1 MNKLLTV
8 GLLVIFLVALGVGVY
23 FNSQLPN
30 DDLDVIEIREYEGKD
45 LSSINTF
52 RENSIKGPQYI
63 DETNYSLSI
72 LGLNGEL
79 YELSYGELLSVF
91 PSYKKVVTLHCVE
104 GWSVTI
110 LWEGIRI
117 VDVLEELGINLE
129 GKVIIFRAYD
139 GYSTSLPM
147 DYIVDNEIFLSFFYV
162 VFS

>member
-72 LGLNGEL
+72 LGF
-79 YELSYGELLSVF
+79 V
-91 PSYKKVVTLHCVE
+91 KWIHCE
-104 GWSVTI
+104 GTNSEKCVK
-110 LWEGIRI
+110 I
-117 VDVLEELGINLE
+117 VKAKL
-129 GKVIIFRAYD
+129 R
-139 GYSTSLPM
+139 
-147 DYIVDNEIFLSFFYV
+147 
-162 VFS
+162 